1 MDIIAGLHWLRENL
15 PSFGGDPDRIT
26 VMGHS
31 TGAALANFIAA
42 SPVTRELLHRVVLIS
57 GSGLSPWAIQRDP
70 LMIKRK
76 VAEQTSCHGDLL
88 LEDMAPC
95 LRLKKLS
102 ELLDVHVDAPRFLPG
117 FAPFVDGTVLLNGVT
132 DTVVVPDILTLARN
146 KKGRGFELS
155 DFPDRD
161 LLFGITT
168 LESYADFCAQDLEFG
183 FSESK
188 RDRVLRTFVRNCYY
202 FHLNEIFSTLKNEYT
217 DWEKPVQSPLSVRDS
232 TLDVLSDGHTVSCL
246 LKVGYLHSIRG
257 GRTFFFHFAHP
268 LNDKEFPQKF
278 ESIRGDDVPFVLGF
292 PLLGSSQF
300 FSKNFSASDVHLCK
314 QFIRYISNFARKGDP
329 NGFATTFDEKD
340 ANSDFPYWD
349 TYDSVNQLYLE
360 LDAKLGIPEITANFS
375 DGTRRFNLQNGVF
388 VLPPAPDE
396 SLKRSYHLMYEIK
409 LKQEVTL

>member
-1 MDIIAGLHWLRENL
+1 MKYFL
-15 PSFGGDPDRIT
+15 
-26 VMGHS
+26 
-31 TGAALANFIAA
+31 FI
-42 SPVTRELLHRVVLIS
+42 ELLHRVILIS

-117 FAPFVDGTVLLNGVT
+117 FAPFVDGTVLLHGVT
-132 DTVVVPDILTLARN
+132 DTFVVPDILSLARS

-183 FSESK
+183 FGESK

-257 GRTFFFHFAHP
+257 GRTFFFHFSHP
-268 LNDKEFPQKF
+268 LNDKELPQVR
-278 ESIRGDDVPFVLGF
+278 I
-292 PLLGSSQF
+292 
-300 FSKNFSASDVHLCK
+300 
-314 QFIRYISNFARKGDP
+314 
-329 NGFATTFDEKD
+329 
-340 ANSDFPYWD
+340 
-349 TYDSVNQLYLE
+349 YL
-360 LDAKLGIPEITANFS
+360 
-375 DGTRRFNLQNGVF
+375 
-388 VLPPAPDE
+388 
-396 SLKRSYHLMYEIK
+396 
-409 LKQEVTL
+409 